1 MNPMERHRFVFSGV
15 LFLATLIA
23 FTVNA
28 QVSVI
33 GELSQDKDA
42 KPGDTYSGSILVR
55 NDTNEPQEAK
65 IYQTDYTFQ
74 SDGTNNY
81 GEAGTLPRSN
91 ARWIAFSPSYLK
103 IPPQGTM
110 AVNYT
115 VTVPK
120 DAGGKALIGTYWSML
135 MVEGIQKGSA
145 ESSVPSKDNKA
156 QMGIMQTI
164 RYGIQI
170 ASTITNT
177 GSKKV
182 RFVGAKVVTKP
193 DGKRALQIDIE
204 NTGEIGMRPDVSVEF
219 FNAQGSSV
227 GKFPGVKYRLY
238 PGTSVRQLIDVSAIS
253 QGSYK
258 VLVAVDAGGDDIF
271 GAQYTLKF

>member
-1 MNPMERHRFVFSGV
+1 MRILISALSRAMFFVP
-15 LFLATLIA
+15 LLAACLS
-23 FTVNA
+23 A

-42 KPGDTYSGSILVR
+42 KPGDSYTGVIVVR

-65 IYQTDYTFQ
+65 VYQTDYSFQ
-74 SDGTNNY
+74 CDGTNNY
-81 GEAGTLPRSN
+81 GDPGTQPRSN
-91 ARWIAFSPSYLK
+91 AKWVAFSPSYLTL
-103 IPPQGTM
+103 PPLATM

-120 DAGGKALIGTYWSML
+120 DAEGKKLVGTYWSML

-145 ESSVPSKDNKA
+145 ESSLPQKDKKA

-170 ASTITNT
+170 ATTVAGT
-177 GSKKV
+177 GSKKIE
-182 RFVGAKVVTKP
+182 FLGAAIDTAG
-193 DGKRALQIDIE
+193 GKRSLRIDIK
-204 NTGEIGMRPDVSVEF
+204 NTGEIGMRPDVS
-219 FNAQGSSV
+219 AQLFDMQGTPL
-227 GKFPGVKYRLY
+227 GKFPGVKYRIY
-238 PGTSVRQLIDVSAIS
+238 PGTSVRQLIDVTSVPR
-253 QGSYK
+253 GTYK
-258 VLVAVDAGGDDIF
+258 ALVVVDAGGDDVY

>member
-1 MNPMERHRFVFSGV
+1 MGTLRIAIPRALLLVPFVA
-15 LFLATLIA
+15 LNLR
-23 FTVNA
+23 A

-33 GELSQDKDA
+33 GELSQDKDV

-65 IYQTDYTFQ
+65 VYQTDYAFHFN
-74 SDGTNNY
+74 GTNSY
-81 GEAGTLPRSN
+81 GEPGSIPRSN
-91 ARWIAFSPSYLK
+91 AKWIAFSPSFLK
-103 IPPQGTM
+103 LPPQGSMT
-110 AVNYT
+110 VNYN

-120 DAGGKALIGTYWSML
+120 ETAGKGLVGTYWSML

-145 ESSVPSKDNKA
+145 ESSLPQKDKKA

-170 ASTITNT
+170 ATTILNT
-177 GSKKV
+177 GSKKIQ
-182 RFVGAKVVTKP
+182 FVGATIVTKP
-193 DGKRALQIDIE
+193 DGKRALQVDIE
-204 NTGEIGMRPDVSVEF
+204 NIGEIGMRPDVSVEF
-219 FNAQGSSV
+219 FSEQGTSV
-227 GKFPGVKYRLY
+227 GKFPGVKYRIY
-238 PGTSVRQLIDVSAIS
+238 PGTSVRQLIDIS
-253 QGSYK
+253 TVPQGSYK

>member
-1 MNPMERHRFVFSGV
+1 MRASIMVSLV
-15 LFLATLIA
+15 AVSTS
-23 FTVNA
+23 A

-42 KPGDTYSGSILVR
+42 KPGESYSGVIVVR

-65 IYQTDYTFQ
+65 VYQTDYTFQ
-74 SDGTNNY
+74 CDGTNNY
-81 GEAGTLPRSN
+81 GEPGTQPRSN
-91 ARWIAFSPSYLK
+91 AKWVAFSPSYLTL
-103 IPPQGTM
+103 PPQATM

-120 DAGGKALIGTYWSML
+120 DSAGIKLVGTYWSML

-145 ESSVPSKDNKA
+145 ESSLPQKEKKA

-170 ASTITNT
+170 ATTIANT
-177 GSKKV
+177 GTKKIE
-182 RFVGAKVVTKP
+182 FLGAAIDTSG
-193 DGKRALQIDIE
+193 GKRSLRIDIK
-204 NTGEIGMRPDVSVEF
+204 NTGDIGMRPDVSLEL
-219 FNAQGSSV
+219 FNMQGASL
-227 GKFPGVKYRLY
+227 GKFPGVKYRIY
-238 PGTSVRQLIDVSAIS
+238 PGTSVRQLIDVSS
-253 QGSYK
+253 VPPGTYK
-258 VLVAVDAGGDDIF
+258 ALVVVDAGGEDVY

>member
-1 MNPMERHRFVFSGV
+1 MRMSRSTILR
-15 LFLATLIA
+15 ATLLVTLLA
-23 FTVNA
+23 SCLEA

-42 KPGDTYSGSILVR
+42 KAGDSYAGVIIVR

-65 IYQTDYTFQ
+65 IYQTDYSFQ
-74 SDGTNNY
+74 YDGTNNY
-81 GEAGTLPRSN
+81 GDPGTQPRSN
-91 ARWIAFSPSYLK
+91 AKWVAFSPSYLT
-103 IPPQGTM
+103 IPPLATM

-120 DAGGKALIGTYWSML
+120 DAVGSKLVGTYWSML

-145 ESSVPSKDNKA
+145 ESSLPQKDKKA

-170 ASTITNT
+170 ATTIANT
-177 GSKKV
+177 GTKKIEFMGV
-182 RFVGAKVVTKP
+182 AIDTTG
-193 DGKRALQIDIE
+193 GKRSLRIDIK
-204 NTGEIGMRPDVSVEF
+204 NTGEIGMRPDVTLQLF
-219 FNAQGSSV
+219 DLQGAPL
-227 GKFPGVKYRLY
+227 GKFAGVKYRIY
-238 PGTSVRQLIDVSAIS
+238 PGTSVRQLIDVGKITK
-253 QGSYK
+253 GTYK
-258 VLVAVDAGGDDIF
+258 ALVVVDAGGEDVY

>member
-1 MNPMERHRFVFSGV
+1 MRFYLSTLLRVAILV
-15 LFLATLIA
+15 PLFTTLLY
-23 FTVNA
+23 A

-42 KPGDTYSGSILVR
+42 KQGDSYTGVIVVR

-65 IYQTDYTFQ
+65 VYQTDYSFQ
-74 SDGTNNY
+74 CDGTNNY
-81 GEAGTLPRSN
+81 GDPGTLPRSN
-91 ARWIAFSPSYLK
+91 AKWIAFSPSYLTL
-103 IPPQGTM
+103 PPLATM

-120 DAGGKALIGTYWSML
+120 DTVGKKLAGTYWSML

-145 ESSVPSKDNKA
+145 ESSLPQKDKKA

-170 ASTITNT
+170 ATTIANT
-177 GSKKV
+177 GTKKIEFLGV
-182 RFVGAKVVTKP
+182 AIDTTG
-193 DGKRALQIDIE
+193 GKRALRIDIK
-204 NTGEIGMRPDVSVEF
+204 NTGEIGMRPDVTLQLF
-219 FNAQGSSV
+219 DMQGAPL
-227 GKFPGVKYRLY
+227 GKFPGVKYRIY
-238 PGTSVRQLIDVSAIS
+238 PGTSVRQLIDVSS
-253 QGSYK
+253 VPQGTYK
-258 VLVAVDAGGDDIF
+258 ALVVVDAGGDDVY

>member
-1 MNPMERHRFVFSGV
+1 MRILFST
-15 LFLATLIA
+15 LLIA
-23 FTVNA
+23 LLTFGLDA

-42 KPGDTYSGSILVR
+42 KPGDSYTGVIIVR

-65 IYQTDYTFQ
+65 VYQTDYSFQ

-81 GEAGTLPRSN
+81 GEPGSQLRSN
-91 ARWIAFSPSYLK
+91 ARWVAFSPSYLK
-103 IPPQGTM
+103 LPPLATV

-115 VTVPK
+115 VSVPK
-120 DAGGKALIGTYWSML
+120 DSRGKKFVGTYWSML

-145 ESSVPSKDNKA
+145 ESSLPQKDKKA

-170 ASTITNT
+170 ATTIANT
-177 GSKKV
+177 GTKKIEFMGV
-182 RFVGAKVVTKP
+182 AIDTTG
-193 DGKRALQIDIE
+193 GKRSLRIDIK
-204 NTGEIGMRPDVSVEF
+204 NTGDIGMRPDVSLEL
-219 FNAQGSSV
+219 FNLQGTSV
-227 GKFPGVKYRLY
+227 GKFPGVKYRIY
-238 PGTSVRQLIDVSAIS
+238 PGTSVRQLIDVSGVP

-258 VLVAVDAGGDDIF
+258 ALVVVDAGGDDVY
-271 GAQYTLKF
+271 GGQYTLKF